1 MKQSDVPVA
10 ILFLDQEKAFDRVEW
25 SFMRPTLQSMGFG
38 DSFVSSVDLFYCN
51 VHSFVNANGYL
62 SQPSSLSHSVRQGCP
77 WSPLLYV
84 LVSEV
89 LSVNIPAN
97 PRICGLLVLVS
108 KIHCYLFF
116 NTQMTFLYYCH
127 F

>member
-1 MKQSDVPVA
+1 
-10 ILFLDQEKAFDRVEW
+10 
-25 SFMRPTLQSMGFG
+25 MGFG
-38 DSFVSSVDLFYCN
+38 DSFVSWVDMIYSN
-51 VHSFVNANGYL
+51 VRSFVNVYGYL
-62 SQPSSLSHSVRQGCP
+62 SQPFSLSHGVRQVCP
-77 WSPLLYV
+77 LSPLLYV

-108 KIHCYLFF
+108 KIHCYLFL